1 MSVSAQNCIHHE
13 NERPPRSQVEI
24 ACWDVE
30 EVKEDQKKSSISNE
44 KKKDRKIKC
53 LLLSNMLAQTQGML
67 KV

>member
-30 EVKEDQKKSSISNE
+30 EVKENQKKSSISNE
-44 KKKDRKIKC
+44 KKKRQKDQM
-53 LLLSNMLAQTQGML
+53 SPL
-67 KV
+67 K